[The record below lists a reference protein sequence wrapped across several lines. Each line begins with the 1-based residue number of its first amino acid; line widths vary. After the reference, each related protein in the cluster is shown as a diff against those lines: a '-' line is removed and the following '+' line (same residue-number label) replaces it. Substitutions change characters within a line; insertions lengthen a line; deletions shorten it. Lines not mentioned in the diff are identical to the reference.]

1 MKANVVKAY
10 TDKYTNELHLK
21 GEAVELSDERAAELS
36 ALGFVEAVEA
46 PKPRARARKAPAKKG
61 E

>member
-10 TDKYTNELHLK
+10 TDKYTDELHLK

-36 ALGFVEAVEA
+36 ALGFVEVLEA
-46 PKPRARARKAPAKKG
+46 PKPRARKAPAKKAV
-61 E
+61 